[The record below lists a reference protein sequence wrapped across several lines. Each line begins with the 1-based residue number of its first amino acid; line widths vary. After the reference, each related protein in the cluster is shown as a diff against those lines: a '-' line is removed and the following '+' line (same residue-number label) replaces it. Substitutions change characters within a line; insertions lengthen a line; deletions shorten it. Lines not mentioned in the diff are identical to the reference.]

1 MILAEAGGSPG
12 GRPRLGKAPLQSQ
25 RSDRLGL
32 RVTGG
37 HDPTGGSTGHPLAH
51 RWLSPISRKWVGQP
65 WRTFETLLGDLRG
78 TTTTTGVRVTAS
90 WLEGVYQTGT
100 RVAKAVM
107 KTRQVEPHAV
117 CPRWN

>member
-25 RSDRLGL
+25 LSDRLGL

-37 HDPTGGSTGHPLAH
+37 HDPTGGSTWHPIEH
-51 RWLSPISRKWVGQP
+51 RWLSQISLKWAGQP
-65 WRTFETLLGDLRG
+65 WRTFETLRGYLRG
-78 TTTTTGVRVTAS
+78 TTPTTGWRVTAS

-107 KTRQVEPHAV
+107 KTRHVEPHAV